1 MKAPVIQTYKGAF
14 QSTLKRVII
23 GSRLNPSPSEDI
35 TDAMLFEEGSEFYM
49 VEEDT
54 ADNYLQLVE
63 E

>member
-1 MKAPVIQTYKGAF
+1 VVIP
-14 QSTLKRVII
+14 

>member
-1 MKAPVIQTYKGAF
+1 MGAF
-14 QSTLKRVII
+14 TNTFGKVIKGSGLK
-23 GSRLNPSPSEDI
+23 PSPPSEDI
-35 TDAMLFEEGSEFYM
+35 ADAMLFEEGSEFYM

>member
-1 MKAPVIQTYKGAF
+1 MKQAYTRAYHKAYRRVVIP
-14 QSTLKRVII
+14 